1 MPVHYNKYIKIK
13 LNIYNKKT
21 DTNFY
26 GNRIS
31 ENDKYCACLSVISL
45 DSIGKWKN
53 IIHKYSE
60 ESKYA
65 LKKENIINSINDDL
79 NLDESD
85 ESDDDESNKSDE
97 DYILTNF

>member
-45 DSIGKWKN
+45 DSIGKWKT
-53 IIHKYSE
+53 
-60 ESKYA
+60 
-65 LKKENIINSINDDL
+65 LF
-79 NLDESD
+79 
-85 ESDDDESNKSDE
+85 
-97 DYILTNF
+97 TNTQKNVNMQWKRKI

>member
-1 MPVHYNKYIKIK
+1 MRQISNLLIKQFNSMPVHYNKYIKIK

-45 DSIGKWKN
+45 DSIGK
-53 IIHKYSE
+53 
-60 ESKYA
+60 
-65 LKKENIINSINDDL
+65 
-79 NLDESD
+79 
-85 ESDDDESNKSDE
+85 
-97 DYILTNF
+97 